1 MRSSLRFVSV
11 AAVAAMLAAVPGSA
25 QKTTGPKERYEMDVA
40 TMSGFAAMAGGG
52 RGGLGGAMSMM
63 FGGDPSSR
71 VAYTLNLRLGSD
83 QSPSAPPPKGDH
95 YFEPQAKLG
104 KSVPLIAPQRAEGSY
119 TTEFER
125 PKGRL
130 LLYWGCGAKAGPGQP
145 VIIDFAKIAAGQVP
159 PGLFSSAVPIIREV
173 SQANSKSYAD
183 WPNSKGG
190 KQPQAGSSLIG
201 AHRIN
206 SNVGSDI
213 NFNLAQDYMPG
224 LQASTAQQ
232 ADGSV
237 MIRWGA
243 LQPATGYVAWTI
255 GGMDR
260 GGGNGDM
267 VWWTSSASKEFGGGL
282 WDWLPP
288 SVVAN
293 LIATI
298 GSGGP
303 HLVFCGHVDVVP
315 PGDAARWQVPPFS
328 GDVSDGYVHGRG
340 AVDMKG
346 GIAAFL
352 AAAMPFAAARPDAG
366 RLTLLLTGDEE
377 GPAVNGTVKLLD
389 HALRSGMAFDAAIVG
404 EPTSRARLGDMV
416 KIGRRGSLSMTLR
429 VTGRQGHV
437 AYP

>member
-83 QSPSAPPPKGDH
+83 QSPTAPPPKGDH

-104 KSVPLIAPQRAEGSY
+104 KSVPLIAPPRAEGSY

-145 VIIDFAKIAAGQVP
+145 VIIDFAKVAAGQVP

-173 SQANSKSYAD
+173 SQANSKSYVD

-293 LIATI
+293 LITKKIVMPPSQTSCQIPAEVKKASGEMMI
-298 GSGGP
+298 GNLNAFGPEANFSYPPKPAGNAVWNIDWTAKVRFRSHTMLLVGADMGGMGAMGGSSASTP
-303 HLVFCGHVDVVP
+303 AEP
-315 PGDAARWQVPPFS
+315 PKKKKCKGPLGIPLP
-328 GDVSDGYVHGRG
+328 DG
-340 AVDMKG
+340 AC
-346 GIAAFL
+346 
-352 AAAMPFAAARPDAG
+352 
-366 RLTLLLTGDEE
+366 
-377 GPAVNGTVKLLD
+377 
-389 HALRSGMAFDAAIVG
+389 
-404 EPTSRARLGDMV
+404 
-416 KIGRRGSLSMTLR
+416 
-429 VTGRQGHV
+429 
-437 AYP
+437 

>member
-83 QSPSAPPPKGDH
+83 QSPTAPPPKGDH

-145 VIIDFAKIAAGQVP
+145 VIIDFAKVAAGQVP

-173 SQANSKSYAD
+173 SQANSKSYVD

-293 LIATI
+293 LITKKIVMPPSQTSCQIPAEVKKASGEMMI
-298 GSGGP
+298 GNLNAFGPEANFSYPPKPAGNAVWNIDWTAKVRFRSHTMLLVGADMGGMGAMGGSSGSTPAEPPKKKKCKGP
-303 HLVFCGHVDVVP
+303 LGIP
-315 PGDAARWQVPPFS
+315 LP
-328 GDVSDGYVHGRG
+328 DG
-340 AVDMKG
+340 AC
-346 GIAAFL
+346 
-352 AAAMPFAAARPDAG
+352 
-366 RLTLLLTGDEE
+366 
-377 GPAVNGTVKLLD
+377 
-389 HALRSGMAFDAAIVG
+389 
-404 EPTSRARLGDMV
+404 
-416 KIGRRGSLSMTLR
+416 
-429 VTGRQGHV
+429 
-437 AYP
+437 

>member
-83 QSPSAPPPKGDH
+83 QSPTAPPPKGDH

-145 VIIDFAKIAAGQVP
+145 VIIDFAKVVAGQVP

-173 SQANSKSYAD
+173 SQANSKSYVD

-201 AHRIN
+201 AHRVN

-293 LIATI
+293 LITKKIVMPPSQTSCQIPAEVKKASGEMMI
-298 GSGGP
+298 GNLNAFGPEANFSYPPKPAGNAVWNIDWTAKVRFRSHTMLLVGADMGGM
-303 HLVFCGHVDVVP
+303 GAMGGGSASP
-315 PGDAARWQVPPFS
+315 PAEPPKKKKCK
-328 GDVSDGYVHGRG
+328 GPLGIPLPDG
-340 AVDMKG
+340 AC
-346 GIAAFL
+346 
-352 AAAMPFAAARPDAG
+352 
-366 RLTLLLTGDEE
+366 
-377 GPAVNGTVKLLD
+377 
-389 HALRSGMAFDAAIVG
+389 
-404 EPTSRARLGDMV
+404 
-416 KIGRRGSLSMTLR
+416 
-429 VTGRQGHV
+429 
-437 AYP
+437 

>member
-83 QSPSAPPPKGDH
+83 QSPTAPPPKGDH

-104 KSVPLIAPQRAEGSY
+104 KSVPLIAPPRAEGSY

-145 VIIDFAKIAAGQVP
+145 VIIDFAKVAAGQVP

-173 SQANSKSYAD
+173 SQANSKSYVD

-237 MIRWGA
+237 MIRWGS

-260 GGGNGDM
+260 GGGSGDM

-293 LIATI
+293 LITKKIVMPPSQTSCQIPAEVKKASGEMMI
-298 GSGGP
+298 GNLNAFGPEANFSYPPKPAGNAVWNIDWTAKVRFRSHTMLLVGADMGGMGAMGGSSASTP
-303 HLVFCGHVDVVP
+303 AEP
-315 PGDAARWQVPPFS
+315 PKKKKCKGPLGIPLP
-328 GDVSDGYVHGRG
+328 DG
-340 AVDMKG
+340 AC
-346 GIAAFL
+346 
-352 AAAMPFAAARPDAG
+352 
-366 RLTLLLTGDEE
+366 
-377 GPAVNGTVKLLD
+377 
-389 HALRSGMAFDAAIVG
+389 
-404 EPTSRARLGDMV
+404 
-416 KIGRRGSLSMTLR
+416 
-429 VTGRQGHV
+429 
-437 AYP
+437 

>member
-83 QSPSAPPPKGDH
+83 QSPTAPPPKGDH

-104 KSVPLIAPQRAEGSY
+104 KSVPLIAPQRVEGSY

-145 VIIDFAKIAAGQVP
+145 VIIDFAKVAAGQVP

-173 SQANSKSYAD
+173 SQANSKSYVD

-293 LIATI
+293 LITKKIVMPPSQTSCQIPAEVKKASGEMMI
-298 GSGGP
+298 GNLNAFGPEANFSYPPKPAGNAVWNIDWTAKVRFRSHTMLLVGADMGGMGAMGGSSGSASTPAEPPKKKKCKGP
-303 HLVFCGHVDVVP
+303 LGIP
-315 PGDAARWQVPPFS
+315 LP
-328 GDVSDGYVHGRG
+328 DG
-340 AVDMKG
+340 AC
-346 GIAAFL
+346 
-352 AAAMPFAAARPDAG
+352 
-366 RLTLLLTGDEE
+366 
-377 GPAVNGTVKLLD
+377 
-389 HALRSGMAFDAAIVG
+389 
-404 EPTSRARLGDMV
+404 
-416 KIGRRGSLSMTLR
+416 
-429 VTGRQGHV
+429 
-437 AYP
+437 